1 VKQIGLS
8 AQGLDRDIV
17 ELPVQIYSVIIQSE
31 LDERSSKTQLTRK
44 AARLAA
50 GKNGWLPVTDLSHF
64 KLVALQPLE
73 RLQIEQYGF
82 VFQLVQEEESL
93 LRAGEEAERNAI
105 QRLLNQDLYR
115 AAWQFA
121 RERKHPP
128 LQALRHDSGWT
139 ELKEVQPSDRIQV
152 RSDYLDLY
160 KTLRITP
167 ELLPSGQVIL
177 GLSMRHQICPHD
189 GITLDWVINQRPQ
202 WLPHIQRV
210 RHRYRD
216 QGKPVAVAELKAV
229 QADKNS
235 QALVPGTRQ
244 SLYDYHQSKG
254 HVQEGQEEAVRNS
267 QVVSVS
273 YKGKETFDHLA
284 ALLEPMFDFETLQKI
299 DSRMLNRIAR
309 DLKWSVRDRLKTAA
323 QMIKGL
329 QLPGFAASVVPVDFS
344 RQGVDNLRPS
354 FSLRFHQGRRGQSE
368 KDVLRLKAYRGMTRT
383 QVVCL
388 AVGTRTS
395 ADELSIHFQKLRAAC
410 QQLSG
415 DPLPP
420 WKGGNRVQPLKD
432 AQELDKRLS
441 QTPPENTLLVIAIDS
456 KADKRGIRDVAFR
469 HKLAC
474 QFMLTDHRPNT
485 YNRNY
490 YGNLAAGVFSKGG
503 GLICALDQVPGKVD
517 LFIGLDMGGQS
528 QRAPGSAFLFTRNGA
543 QLGWQLAEMQGGER
557 LADTA
562 LAQLLEKS
570 IQEYRRHHD
579 DTLPGNI
586 TLHRDGRFY
595 ESLEVVQ
602 QIERQYG
609 VRINVLEVIKSGVPI
624 LFRREMRGKQK
635 HYRNP
640 DVGDC
645 YRLEGLDELILA
657 TYSGQELGKMGDKAS
672 VRPLR
677 LRKRYGAESLDTLA
691 QQVLLLSRI
700 HGASLYRHP
709 RLPVTTHHADRFA
722 TLRQE
727 SDLEALSHMD
737 RTCPVY
743 L

>member
-1 VKQIGLS
+1 MKQIGLS
-8 AQGLDRDIV
+8 AHGLNREVV
-17 ELPVQIYSVIIQSE
+17 ELPVQVYSVIIQSE
-31 LDERSSKTQLTRK
+31 LDDRSSKTQLTRK

-50 GKNGWLPVTDLSHF
+50 RSNSRLPVTDLSHF

-73 RLQIEQYGF
+73 RLQIEKYGF
-82 VFQLVQEEESL
+82 VFQLVPEEESL
-93 LRAGEEAERNAI
+93 LRAEVEAERNAI

-115 AAWQFA
+115 AAWQYA
-121 RERKHPP
+121 RERNHPP

-152 RSDYLDLY
+152 RSEYLDLY

-167 ELLPSGQVIL
+167 ELLPNGQVIL
-177 GLSMRHQICPHD
+177 GLSMRHQICPHE

-202 WLPHIQRV
+202 WLPHIQKV

-216 QGKPVAVAELKAV
+216 QGKPAVVAALKAV

-235 QALVPGTRQ
+235 QALLPGTQQ

-254 HVQEGQEEAVRNS
+254 HVQEGQEEVVRNS

-273 YKGKETFDHLA
+273 YNGKEAFDHLA

-299 DSRMLNRIAR
+299 DSLLLNRIAR
-309 DLKWSVRDRLKTAA
+309 DLKWSVRDRLKAA
-323 QMIKGL
+323 GQMIKGL
-329 QLPGFAASVVPVDFS
+329 QLPGFEASVVPMDFS
-344 RQGVDNLRPS
+344 KGVDNLRPS
-354 FSLRFHQGRRGQSE
+354 FSLCFHQGRRGQSE
-368 KDVLRLKAYRGMTRT
+368 KDVLRLKAYRGMTRS

-388 AVGTRTS
+388 AVGTRTPEE
-395 ADELSIHFQKLRAAC
+395 ALSSHFNRLRKAC
-410 QQLSG
+410 QALSAE
-415 DPLPP
+415 PLPP
-420 WKGGNRVQPLKD
+420 WKGVNSVNILKD

-456 KADKRGIRDVAFR
+456 KADKRAIRDVAFR

-485 YNRNY
+485 YNANY

-570 IQEYRRHHD
+570 IQEYRRCHND
-579 DTLPGNI
+579 ERPGNI
-586 TLHRDGRFY
+586 TLHRDGRFF

-602 QIERQYG
+602 QIEQQHG
-609 VRINVLEVIKSGVPI
+609 VRINVLEVIKSGAPI
-624 LFRREMRGKQK
+624 LFRRELRGEQK
-635 HYRNP
+635 DYRNP
-640 DVGDC
+640 EVGDC

-677 LRKRYGAESLDTLA
+677 LRKRYGEETLDTLA

>member
-1 VKQIGLS
+1 MIRIGLS
-8 AQGLDRDIV
+8 AMGLDRDIV
-17 ELPVQIYSVIIQSE
+17 ELPVQVYSVIIQSE
-31 LDERSSKTQLTRK
+31 LDDRSSKTQLTRK

-50 GKNGWLPVTDLSHF
+50 GGNRWLPVTDLDHF
-64 KLVALQPLE
+64 QLVALQPLE
-73 RLQIEQYGF
+73 KLQIDQYGF
-82 VFQLVQEEESL
+82 VFQLVPEGEIQ
-93 LRAGEEAERNAI
+93 LRARVRAERRAI
-105 QRLLNQDLYR
+105 QRLLNQDLYS
-115 AAWQFA
+115 AAWQYA
-121 RERKHPP
+121 RQRKELP

-139 ELKEVQPSDRIQV
+139 ELKETEPSDRVQV

-167 ELLPSGQVIL
+167 ELLPNGQVIL
-177 GLSMRHQICPHD
+177 GLSMRHQICPHE
-189 GITLDWVINQRPQ
+189 GITLDWVINKRPQ

-216 QGKPVAVAELKAV
+216 QGKPAAVAELKARL
-229 QADKNS
+229 ADKNA

-254 HVQEGQEEAVRNS
+254 HVQEGQKEVVRNS
-267 QVVSVS
+267 HVVSVS
-273 YKGKETFDHLA
+273 YKGKDSYDHLA

-299 DSRMLNRIAR
+299 DSPLLNRIAR
-309 DLKWSVRDRLKTAA
+309 DLKWSVRDRLKTAS

-344 RQGVDNLRPS
+344 MQGGDNLRPP
-354 FSLRFHQGRRGQSE
+354 FNLRFHRGRRGQSE
-368 KDVLRLKAYRGMTRT
+368 KDVLRLKACRGMTRT

-388 AVGTRTS
+388 AVGNRTPV
-395 ADELSIHFQKLRAAC
+395 DQLSMHFQKLKQAC
-410 QQLSG
+410 QQLSAE
-415 DPLPP
+415 PLPP
-420 WKGGNRVQPLKD
+420 WKGVNKVQPLKD
-432 AQELDKRLS
+432 AQELDTRLS

-456 KADKRGIRDVAFR
+456 SVNKSEIRDVAFR

-474 QFMLTDHRPNT
+474 QFMLTDHKPKT
-485 YNRNY
+485 YNANY

-503 GLICALDQVPGKVD
+503 GLICALDQVPGEVD

-543 QLGWQLAEMQGGER
+543 QLGWQLADLQSGER
-557 LADTA
+557 LQDDA
-562 LAQLLEKS
+562 LASLLHKS
-570 IQEYRRHHD
+570 IREYARHHGGEQ
-579 DTLPGNI
+579 PGCI
-586 TLHRDGRFY
+586 TLHRDGRFF
-595 ESLEVVQ
+595 ESLDVVQ
-602 QIERQYG
+602 QIEQQYG
-609 VRINVLEVIKSGVPI
+609 LKINVLEVIKSGVPI
-624 LFRREMRGKQK
+624 LFRRELSGKQK
-635 HYRNP
+635 QYRNP
-640 DVGDC
+640 EVGDC

-657 TYSGQELGKMGDKAS
+657 TYSGQELGKMGDKAC

-677 LRKRYGAESLDTLA
+677 LRKRYGEDSLDTLA

-727 SDLEALSHMD
+727 CSLEALSHMD